1 MKNLIFKDWGWI
13 RAARLLFAIY
23 MFYKGYISGDMIYYI
38 IGGLLGY
45 QAIFN
50 IKCLSGAC
58 VDDSC
63 TVPQKKTKDI
73 DIAK

>member
-1 MKNLIFKDWGWI
+1 MKDLIFKNWGWI
-13 RAARLLFAIY
+13 RAARLIFAIY
-23 MFYKGYISGDMIYYI
+23 MGYKGYITGDIIYYI

-50 IKCLSGAC
+50 IKCLTGTC

-63 TVPQKKTKDI
+63 AVPTQKTKDI
-73 DIAK
+73 AK